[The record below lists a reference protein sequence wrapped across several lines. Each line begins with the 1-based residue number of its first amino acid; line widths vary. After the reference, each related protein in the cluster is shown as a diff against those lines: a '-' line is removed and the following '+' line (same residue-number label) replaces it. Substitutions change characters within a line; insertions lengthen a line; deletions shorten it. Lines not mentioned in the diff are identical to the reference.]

1 MSADTPIVLITPD
14 AKAALETEVERTGVS
29 TDLVGGLLFG
39 YPLDAHRRLVV
50 DSVRPRPE
58 VGFGRKG
65 FSIDQSRTSQRLA
78 EIRQLAPKADYCGV
92 WYLHRTPEPELTDD
106 EWVQAQSVLEDPDFR
121 LQDLVCLVICFYF
134 GELTLHAMS
143 FNRYQS
149 ARGQLPEPTELQVL
163 TDSDARAEA
172 APATR
177 PSPTEWFKSP
187 EVAERLG
194 QERKQLA
201 QAYHVEPTVAPDGQV
216 IFCLRPKS
224 EWGKLT
230 FYLACGPG
238 FPAEAPA
245 AFLVA
250 GGKQYPLVSTVLGD
264 WTAGQQLVNV
274 ADDLIKWLSWSL
286 EQYVTTAE
294 EALNQ
299 GDHQEAADL
308 LTAVLSIDPRTP
320 RAARLLA
327 RAQARLSN

>member
-1 MSADTPIVLITPD
+1 
-14 AKAALETEVERTGVS
+14 
-29 TDLVGGLLFG
+29 
-39 YPLDAHRRLVV
+39 LDEA
-50 DSVRPRPE
+50 
-58 VGFGRKG
+58 
-65 FSIDQSRTSQRLA
+65 
-78 EIRQLAPKADYCGV
+78 RQLTPEADYCGV

-121 LQDLVCLVICFYF
+121 FQDLVCLVICFYF
-134 GELTLHAMS
+134 GELTFHAMS

-163 TDSDARAEA
+163 TESIARAQVAPDAR
-172 APATR
+172 
-177 PSPTEWFKSP
+177 PSLTEWFKSP

-194 QERKQLA
+194 QEREQLA
-201 QAYHVEPTVAPDGQV
+201 QAYHVEPAVAPDGQV
-216 IFCLRPKS
+216 IFRLRPKS

-238 FPAEAPA
+238 FPAEAPT

-250 GGKQYPLVSTVLGD
+250 GGKQYPLVSTALGD
-264 WTAGQQLVNV
+264 WTAGQHLVQV

-286 EQYVTTAE
+286 EQYVATAE
-294 EALNQ
+294 EALDQ
-299 GDHQEAADL
+299 GNHEEAADL

-327 RAQARLSN
+327 RAQAPLGD